1 MNRNTVDNLNQ
12 ADVKIQR
19 SVFSCPHSV
28 KTTIDFGKLI
38 PIECREVL
46 PGDSIVGNTSILAR
60 MSTPIYPV
68 MDNAFIDYY
77 HFFVPMR
84 LVWEHT
90 KEFFGEADSSAWV
103 NPREYLIPSL
113 PNPDEY
119 TNNSVGSLLDYMGI
133 PVGFTENAYDFKVSA
148 LPFRAYHLIWNEWF
162 RDQATQAPVY
172 INKSDD
178 NLVGSNPLAPD
189 SISLYEDTSLTKL
202 IQPVS
207 KVFDYFTGS
216 LPAPQQGDAVTIPLS
231 GMLNVFTTDDFTFNG
246 RNQPGIAVTLKNAP
260 SPNNNGYLAGSWND
274 VEGSAFDTRFIPLE
288 TDPDGSGYNRIIPV
302 NLRSDLASVVN
313 GSTINDLRMAF
324 ASQRI
329 LERAARSGNRYTE
342 YVRSA
347 FGVVAP
353 DARLQRPEYLGGGR
367 INLNMSDVSQTSAT
381 SQGASPLG
389 TQAGFSK
396 TFSENPGSINYSATE
411 HGFLFTL
418 VCARTEHTYSQGL
431 DRMYS
436 RRNRFD
442 FYDPALAHI
451 GEQAVYTKEL
461 YLGPID
467 EFLHYP
473 EPDDVFGY
481 QEAWADLR
489 FIPNKL
495 TGYFRPDVDGS
506 LASWHYGDYY
516 NTAPTLSGEWM
527 SETKENVARTLAVQ
541 SDIANQLLLDVYLEQ
556 DWYRPLPAYSIPGL
570 VDHF

>member
-1 MNRNTVDNLNQ
+1 MNRNTVDNLNRS
-12 ADVKIQR
+12 DIDIQR

-28 KTTIDFGKLI
+28 KTTIDFGKLV

-68 MDNAFIDYY
+68 MDNAFVDYY

-84 LVWEHT
+84 LVWEHS
-90 KEFFGEADSSAWV
+90 KEFFGEADESAWR
-103 NPREYLIPSL
+103 NPKEYLVPSL
-113 PNPDEY
+113 PEPDEY
-119 TNNSVGSLLDYMGI
+119 TSNSVGSLLDYMGI
-133 PVGFTENAYDFKVSA
+133 PSSFGESSFNHKISA

-178 NLVGSNPLAPD
+178 DEIGSNPLHPD
-189 SISLYEDTSLTKL
+189 TGSKYADWSLTKL

-207 KVFDYFTGS
+207 KVFDYFTGC
-216 LPAPQQGDAVTIPLS
+216 LPAPQQGDAVNIPLS
-231 GMLNVFTTDDFTFNG
+231 GIANVFTSNTFDYSSVSESD
-246 RNQPGIAVTLKNAP
+246 PGLAVRLGNAP
-260 SPNNNGYLAGSWND
+260 SPNNTGYLVSTWDDSTGAVPAVN
-274 VEGSAFDTRFIPLE
+274 FIPTE
-288 TDPDGSGYNRIIPV
+288 SIEGYENFIIPV

-347 FGVVAP
+347 FGVVSP

-367 INLNMSDVSQTSAT
+367 FNLNMSDVSQTSGTAEGT
-381 SQGASPLG
+381 APLG
-389 TQAGFSK
+389 TQGAVSK
-396 TFSENPGSINYSATE
+396 TFQKSDGSVNYSATE
-411 HGFLFTL
+411 HGFFFTL
-418 VCARTEHTYSQGL
+418 VCARTEHTYSQGI
-431 DRMYS
+431 DRMFS

-442 FYDPALAHI
+442 YYDPALAHI

-461 YLGPID
+461 YLGD
-467 EFLHYP
+467 SASSLTVD
-473 EPDDVFGY
+473 PDDVFGY

-495 TGYFRPDVDGS
+495 TGYFRPDVSGS

-516 NTAPTLSGEWM
+516 TEAPVLSGEWM